1 MECGDSQGEKRSHNW
16 RNIKEKVAAVEEA
29 RLVGVRSV
37 ARKYGI
43 PSSSISNWMKRETKL
58 KQLLEQARVTTCT
71 VHRTLRKIL
80 DTGTE
85 NEKYV
90 KYSLFRSFN
99 QCFFYVIGFSV
110 FKRDNPTRFFFIIRT
125 SLVY

>member
-58 KQLLEQARVTTCT
+58 KQLLEQG
-71 VHRTLRKIL
+71 L
-80 DTGTE
+80 GTAKLE
-85 NEKYV
+85 CLPDEK
-90 KYSLFRSFN
+90 K
-99 QCFFYVIGFSV
+99 
-110 FKRDNPTRFFFIIRT
+110 KNPP
-125 SLVY
+125 SDQLEQELLHWVQEQGW